1 MRPRRTPVIE
11 GVERIVYNVS
21 VKVESHVIEMLD
33 SYAKKHGLNRSVII
47 RRAIEKFLQEKSKQK
62 PNFEKEKSKRKPNF
76 EDRLQIDIKVLSF
89 KVESDFLRRLDMYAI
104 NSRLDRSVIIRAA
117 IMEFLKEEEDRV
129 TVPTAKVEK
138 VYKIGG

>member
-1 MRPRRTPVIE
+1 M
-11 GVERIVYNVS
+11 YNVS
-21 VKVESHVIEMLD
+21 VKIESHVIEMLD

-47 RRAIEKFLQEKSKQK
+47 RRAIEKFLQERSKQK
-62 PNFEKEKSKRKPNF
+62 PNFEKEKSKQKPNF

>member
-1 MRPRRTPVIE
+1 M
-11 GVERIVYNVS
+11 YNVS
-21 VKVESHVIEMLD
+21 VKIESHVIEMLD

-47 RRAIEKFLQEKSKQK
+47 RRAIEKFLQERSEQK
-62 PNFEKEKSKRKPNF
+62 PNFEKERSKQKPNF

>member
-1 MRPRRTPVIE
+1 M
-11 GVERIVYNVS
+11 YNVS
-21 VKVESHVIEMLD
+21 VKIESHVIEMLD

-62 PNFEKEKSKRKPNF
+62 PNFEKEKSKQKPNFEKEKSKQKPNF

>member
-1 MRPRRTPVIE
+1 LRPRRTPVIE
-11 GVERIVYNVS
+11 GVERIMYNVS
-21 VKVESHVIEMLD
+21 VKIESHVIEMLD

-47 RRAIEKFLQEKSKQK
+47 RRAIEKFLQERSKQK
-62 PNFEKEKSKRKPNF
+62 PNFEKEKSKQKPNF

>member
-1 MRPRRTPVIE
+1 M
-11 GVERIVYNVS
+11 YNVS
-21 VKVESHVIEMLD
+21 VKIESHVIEMLD

-62 PNFEKEKSKRKPNF
+62 PNFEKEKSKQKPNF

>member
-1 MRPRRTPVIE
+1 M
-11 GVERIVYNVS
+11 YNVS
-21 VKVESHVIEMLD
+21 VKIESHVIEMLD

-47 RRAIEKFLQEKSKQK
+47 RRAIEKFLQERSKQK
-62 PNFEKEKSKRKPNF
+62 PNFEKERSKQKPNF

>member
-1 MRPRRTPVIE
+1 LRPRRTPVIE

-62 PNFEKEKSKRKPNF
+62 PNFEKEKSKQKPNF

>member
-1 MRPRRTPVIE
+1 M
-11 GVERIVYNVS
+11 YNVS

-47 RRAIEKFLQEKSKQK
+47 RRAIEKFLQERSKQK
-62 PNFEKEKSKRKPNF
+62 PNFEKEKSKQKPNF

-117 IMEFLKEEEDRV
+117 IMELLKEEEDRV

>member
-1 MRPRRTPVIE
+1 M
-11 GVERIVYNVS
+11 YNVS
-21 VKVESHVIEMLD
+21 VKIESHVIEMLD

-47 RRAIEKFLQEKSKQK
+47 RRAIEKFLQERSKQK
-62 PNFEKEKSKRKPNF
+62 PNFEKEKLKQKPNF

>member
-1 MRPRRTPVIE
+1 M
-11 GVERIVYNVS
+11 YNVS
-21 VKVESHVIEMLD
+21 VKIESHVIEMLD

-62 PNFEKEKSKRKPNF
+62 PNFEKEKSKQKPNF

-117 IMEFLKEEEDRV
+117 IMELLKEEEDRV

>member
-1 MRPRRTPVIE
+1 M
-11 GVERIVYNVS
+11 YNVS
-21 VKVESHVIEMLD
+21 VKIESHVIEMLD

-47 RRAIEKFLQEKSKQK
+47 RRAIEKFLQERSKQ
-62 PNFEKEKSKRKPNF
+62 KPNF

-117 IMEFLKEEEDRV
+117 IMELLKEEEDRV